1 MRPYVLLL
9 LLVTCANA
17 LRVPPRTSSTRRAA
31 LAAAAAAAISTTTP
45 LPAFASK
52 FPQHV
57 EDFDRASRARDAAA
71 IRVALKTLDVPVDE
85 SNVAV
90 ALDHTGDA
98 AKLRPIVTSVKEAL
112 SSYKL
117 TVAVPGATPDGGF
130 IRIVWL
136 RNSETGGLVT
146 VREFKPPKPGAAPE
160 VPSLTASVPKGLGI
174 AKVTPCAYCVQHGI
188 WTGEEVAL

>member
-17 LRVPPRTSSTRRAA
+17 LRVPPQTSSTRRAA

-90 ALDHTGDA
+90 ALDHTT
-98 AKLRPIVTSVKEAL
+98 RPSCVLLCERQRSVVVL
-112 SSYKL
+112 QIDGRG
-117 TVAVPGATPDGGF
+117 TGRTPDGGF